1 MVNRP
6 LSSASTSRGAD
17 GAPSRTST
25 SWIDAL
31 DTGRANL
38 SRTAPASRPFTGDIP
53 VGCSVS
59 GGDTN
64 WSGSPA
70 LFLPPASAE
79 RRLLG
84 RFVGLV
90 QPDRRTPAISAIHQT
105 RLRTTPPPNP
115 ARHEVAMTERLDVA
129 L

>member
-1 MVNRP
+1 MLRAGT
-6 LSSASTSRGAD
+6 LIRRSGRGFLVVGVSPPDGRAGGPG

-38 SRTAPASRPFTGDIP
+38 SRTAPANRPFAGDIP

-59 GGDTN
+59 GGATN

-84 RFVGLV
+84 RFDGLV
-90 QPDRRTPAISAIHQT
+90 QPDRRT
-105 RLRTTPPPNP
+105 
-115 ARHEVAMTERLDVA
+115 
-129 L
+129 